1 MTNKVDEAIMV
12 ARYGSATKELTDLVT
27 AAERAHDRHGK
38 RSIFGRDKGKEADEL
53 LGRAVVRAV
62 SKLSDIG
69 EISSNDLTAQ
79 VDALKLAM
87 RHTEAAYPN
96 WPNAYR
102 YLDSWLQEFVKPVDM
117 SPAVASWMEESR
129 RLRAG
134 LKGK

>member
-1 MTNKVDEAIMV
+1 MTNKVDEAVMV
-12 ARYGSATKELTDLVT
+12 ARYGSATKELTDLVM

-96 WPNAYR
+96 WPDAYR
-102 YLDSWLQEFVKPVDM
+102 YLDSWLREFIKPVDM
-117 SPAVASWMEESR
+117 SPVVASWMEESR

>member
-1 MTNKVDEAIMV
+1 MTSKVDEAILV
-12 ARYGSATKELTDLVT
+12 ARYGSATKELTDLIV

-69 EISSNDLTAQ
+69 AVSSNDLTAQ
-79 VDALKLAM
+79 IDALKSAM

-96 WPNAYR
+96 WPNAYK
-102 YLDSWLQEFVKPVDM
+102 YLDRWLEEFAKPVDM
-117 SPAVASWMEESR
+117 SPVVVGWMEESR
-129 RLRAG
+129 RRRAG